1 MGPLIIAD
9 IIIGSVCLTVAL
21 LHLVVFLRRQDLKAN
36 LFFAIMSM
44 GAAGSA
50 LSEAW
55 VYRATTVEAFNTAF
69 KVQLTFQGLMW
80 VSLIWFIMV
89 YTGMARRL
97 LAIALTAA
105 YALAVIINIIS
116 PFGLIYSKITALH
129 SVSLP
134 WGEYI
139 TYATGTANP
148 WRFIADIAWVFLLF
162 LTIESCVRLYR
173 HGQKRRAIIL
183 CSSILLFLGL
193 AYLHSTLMDM
203 GIVGPPGII
212 SFGFIGLILVMSAS
226 LVEELVR
233 ASVLSREV
241 KAKEQKLT
249 DERERM
255 DVILSAL
262 NTGLALIN
270 PDMTVAWVN
279 AETEKILP
287 WDELVGKVCYVA
299 AAKRDE
305 PCEGCGALQAFSDGQ
320 IHETVRQSPVDGKW
334 HLIVSIPIKDD
345 SGTVVNVMESTTDI
359 TEQKKVEIA
368 RDEGMKELEVLKS
381 RLEEENIYLREE
393 IQSSHGFTEIIGESN
408 VLLYVLSRVKQVA
421 DTDATVLVQGETGV
435 GK

>member
-9 IIIGSVCLTVAL
+9 IIIGSICFTVAL
-21 LHLVVFLRRQDLKAN
+21 LHLVVFLRRQDLKAD
-36 LFFAIMSM
+36 LFFAIMSV

-55 VYRATTVEAFNTAF
+55 VYRTTTVEAFNTAF
-69 KVQLTFQGLMW
+69 KVQITFQCMMW
-80 VSLIWFIMV
+80 ISLIWFIMV

-105 YALAVIINIIS
+105 YALAVIINILS
-116 PFGLIYSKITALH
+116 PFGVIYSKITALH

-134 WGEYI
+134 WGELI
-139 TYATGTANP
+139 TYATGTVNP
-148 WRFIADIAWVFLLF
+148 WRFIADIAWLFLLF

-226 LVEELVR
+226 LVEEVVR
-233 ASVLSREV
+233 ASILSREV
-241 KAKEQKLT
+241 KAKEQTLR
-249 DERERM
+249 DERERTEI
-255 DVILSAL
+255 ILSAL

-287 WDELVGKVCYVA
+287 WDELVGKVCYEA
-299 AAKRDE
+299 PNGMSHAK
-305 PCEGCGALQAFSDGQ
+305 GAVHSKHFPTGKATKQLGRALSTESGISSF
-320 IHETVRQSPVDGKW
+320 QSP
-334 HLIVSIPIKDD
+334 
-345 SGTVVNVMESTTDI
+345 
-359 TEQKKVEIA
+359 
-368 RDEGMKELEVLKS
+368 
-381 RLEEENIYLREE
+381 
-393 IQSSHGFTEIIGESN
+393 
-408 VLLYVLSRVKQVA
+408 
-421 DTDATVLVQGETGV
+421 
-435 GK
+435 